1 MTDLTRRSALTAA
14 AAIAAS
20 PLLPAGMANAAAPIA
35 AKQVPGVYRYKVGD
49 IEVTVVTDGGRTVP
63 LADTLVRN
71 ASKDEVNAAL
81 QAAFFEKDKF
91 SFFFNPVVINTGSK
105 LVAIDSGNGLA
116 AFEQTKGATGQ
127 YQGNLAAAG
136 IDAKSIDVVAITHF
150 HGDHINGLLTADNK
164 PAFPNAEIIVPTA
177 EWAYWMDDGNMSRA
191 PEALK
196 NNFANARRVFGA
208 LQGKVTQLEGGKDI
222 VPGIKSISTPGHTP
236 GHTSHIVS
244 SGSQSVLVQGDV
256 TNLPALNVR
265 NPEWHFAADMVHATA
280 VATRRKIYDQLVAD
294 RMIVQGYHYT
304 FPAAAYIEKDGTGYR
319 PNPVSW
325 QPVL

>member
-1 MTDLTRRSALTAA
+1 MTSFTRRSAMGVAA
-14 AAIAAS
+14 AAAAA
-20 PLLPAGMANAAAPIA
+20 PLLPSIRAEAAAPPL
-35 AKQVPGVYRYKVGD
+35 AKQAPGVYRYKVGD

-71 ASKDEVNAAL
+71 ATKEQVNAAL

-116 AFEQTKGATGQ
+116 AFEQTKGAVGQ

-136 IDAKSIDVVAITHF
+136 IDAKNIDVVAITHF

-164 PAFPNAEIIVPTA
+164 PAFPNAEIMVPAA
-177 EWAYWMDDGNMSRA
+177 EWAFWMDDGNMSRA

-196 NNFANARRVFGA
+196 NNFNNARRVFGE
-208 LQGKVTQLEGGKDI
+208 LKGKVTQHETGKDI
-222 VPGIKSISTPGHTP
+222 VPGVKSIATPGHTP

-244 SGSQSVLVQGDV
+244 SGSQSVMVQGDV

-265 NPEWHFAADMVHATA
+265 NPEWHFAADMDHATA
-280 VATRRKIYDQLVAD
+280 VASRRKVYDQLVAD
-294 RMIVQGYHYT
+294 RMLVQGYHYT
-304 FPAAAYIEKDGTGYR
+304 FPAAAYIEKDGNGYR
-319 PNPVSW
+319 PNPVAW